1 MDISKFQ
8 NSKKV
13 GTGIWFCLGLM
24 SVNCT
29 TEEDRKYFINFMK
42 TLSEVFPCKH
52 CGEHF
57 REYIKTH
64 PLENI
69 KAMTPSDYD
78 VYNKNSSF
86 SYIYDFHNVVNRR
99 LKKCIFSYTDA
110 IEYYANLDNF
120 VCTDCGHSN
129 NTDKNNTDKNISYKN
144 SDVSRNI
151 TLTDTNKEVKSQ
163 NNIEIKSRTNK
174 DVKSRANKE
183 VKSRNNKHKYI
194 TLNTSP
200 NNTPITPNNTPF
212 TPNNKIN
219 NNIKS
224 IITINSNMYNPI
236 IKSI

>member
-24 SVNCT
+24 SVNCI

-42 TLSEVFPCKH
+42 TLSDVFPCKE

-57 REYIKTH
+57 REYIKKH
-64 PLENI
+64 PLEDI

-78 VYNKNSSF
+78 DYNKNSSF

-99 LKKCIFSYTDA
+99 LKKRIWSYTDA

-129 NTDKNNTDKNISYKN
+129 NTDKSNTDKNNDKNNSYKN
-144 SDVSRNI
+144 SDISRNI
-151 TLTDTNKEVKSQ
+151 TLTDK
-163 NNIEIKSRTNK
+163 NNSYKNSDI
-174 DVKSRANKE
+174 
-183 VKSRNNKHKYI
+183 SRNIYI
-194 TLNTSP
+194 T
-200 NNTPITPNNTPF
+200 
-212 TPNNKIN
+212 
-219 NNIKS
+219 
-224 IITINSNMYNPI
+224 
-236 IKSI
+236 